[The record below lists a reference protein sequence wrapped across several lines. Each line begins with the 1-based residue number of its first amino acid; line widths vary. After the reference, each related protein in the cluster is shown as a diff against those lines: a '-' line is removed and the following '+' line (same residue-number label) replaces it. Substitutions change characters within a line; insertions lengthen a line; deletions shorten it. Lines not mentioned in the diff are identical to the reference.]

1 VNFVFLL
8 VCKAVVLAHGE
19 SKFADVHVSRNPE
32 RPRRRKPKPRAKERR
47 KGAQRPNQSPIRGGG
62 DHQVMT
68 IRKVMAMRMM
78 KTMMAMKVQ
87 DVESMMRQLVL
98 LSIKWWP

>member
-1 VNFVFLL
+1 MLSTGL
-8 VCKAVVLAHGE
+8 VWGNAIDKKGAHAAAHRE
-19 SKFADVHVSRNPE
+19 Q
-32 RPRRRKPKPRAKERR
+32 R
-47 KGAQRPNQSPIRGGG
+47 KGERAPQRPNQSPIRGGG
-62 DHQVMT
+62 DHQVMM